1 MANTKPTAT
10 KRVFFTKD
18 DTALPLPN
26 LIAHQKD
33 SWREFVETGLSEIF
47 AELNPIEDYTGQK
60 LELRFRDYA
69 FQDPKVTEQDAKE
82 LLEAANSPANGLCY
96 CTGSYG
102 VRPDNDLPGMVRRL
116 GDHIH
121 FIHLRYTPFSS

>member
-1 MANTKPTAT
+1 MAKTKPNTAV

-60 LELRFRDYA
+60 LELRFKGYE
-69 FQDPKVTEQDAKE
+69 FQSPKTTEKDANRQIVNYSKDSRGE
-82 LLEAANSPANGLCY
+82 
-96 CTGSYG
+96 
-102 VRPDNDLPGMVRRL
+102 
-116 GDHIH
+116 
-121 FIHLRYTPFSS
+121 